1 VGSLKIYAGLA
12 ALLVIALGCWWG
24 YDHIYDRGAS
34 AQKVTD
40 QNIIDGLRAQVA
52 ADAATLKAVNDAATT
67 EKKKAD
73 DKQAQTYAVVAA
85 ISQDKVKAQ
94 NAASAW
100 QKKYEAALK
109 TPECHA
115 AEEELCDALS
125 NY

>member
-1 VGSLKIYAGLA
+1 MKVYIYLA
-12 ALLVIALGCWWG
+12 ALIVIALGCWWG
-24 YDHIYDRGAS
+24 WDHIYGRGVT
-34 AQKVTD
+34 AQAAKDKIT
-40 QNIIDGLRAQVA
+40 IDALKAQI
-52 ADAATLKAVNDAATT
+52 ADDAKTLKAANDAAAD

-73 DKQAQTYAVVAA
+73 DKQAQAYAAVAA

-94 NAASAW
+94 NAAVTW

>member
-1 VGSLKIYAGLA
+1 MKIYVYLA
-12 ALLVIALGCWWG
+12 ALIVIALGCWWG
-24 YDHIYDRGAS
+24 WDHIYDRGVT
-34 AQKVTD
+34 AQAAKDKIT
-40 QNIIDGLRAQVA
+40 IDALKAQI
-52 ADAATLKAVNDAATT
+52 ADDAKTLKASSDAAAA
-67 EKKKAD
+67 EKRKAD
-73 DKQAQTYAVVAA
+73 DKQGQAYAAVAA

-94 NAASAW
+94 NAAATW